1 MVHNEFVLSEKGASR
16 MDFPHQWEYEEA
28 PKRGLRNPWN
38 HRPDKPTYQRETIY
52 LDPNNKKHGIQ
63 MTRSIYPKV
72 SEEEMTAWKI
82 ERNEYM
88 RQRDEWIALQM
99 FHEYGYEIFLNE
111 CETYSLSEQ
120 FRKSVFPCE
129 SQSEAQCN
137 LYCPIYKDCA
147 LRLCDGEVQKGDE

>member
-1 MVHNEFVLSEKGASR
+1 
-16 MDFPHQWEYEEA
+16 
-28 PKRGLRNPWN
+28 
-38 HRPDKPTYQRETIY
+38 
-52 LDPNNKKHGIQ
+52 
-63 MTRSIYPKV
+63 
-72 SEEEMTAWKI
+72 MTAWKI

-129 SQSEAQCN
+129 S
-137 LYCPIYKDCA
+137 
-147 LRLCDGEVQKGDE
+147 